1 MKSSIKTLY
10 KTAVVVALLT
20 GLAVAS
26 RAQVVIGSWQSAPI
40 PPSPANDEGWFRAN
54 GSLGNIG
61 SIFASSNMP
70 VYFDLVTSVASGY
83 AQSLVVHETGY
94 GNVRLA
100 VSLTAGQIAAFTNN
114 NKFNFTFSVQPGSAQ
129 YSAGYI
135 QMVQFQY
142 NSSAGGFHN
151 ISPPSTSAGFSETG
165 DIGNNSSGQPI
176 FYYSSSAPARQ
187 QVVTWDYSSVKTNI
201 VGSSYLQFVFVFQ
214 VGGGAPTNIYINNVT
229 LSGAEIPT
237 IIIDQFNPTNN
248 PYAGTNVYALGQITN
263 IYANWFGAAFS
274 NVVWDASNDAQTN
287 ANSGS
292 LKITAV
298 FPDSGLG
305 GSGGSQFVVMDKGP
319 GFSYAGINPPITN
332 GIGLLTLECDVRY
345 DTNSPTW
352 ITGGGTNYGN
362 LQFGIIPPY
371 TSQDVFGAVTISVTN
386 TGWVHVTLPL
396 NAITDP
402 NQLSFSGI
410 FIKMDGASYGNL
422 QGTTTLWVDNLEI
435 TYTNITVVPLPVM
448 AVQKASPSLRIFA
461 GDTSSQYSREEV
473 ATVDQNQS
481 WIGGSYPVTYSFTL
495 LSPPGGIGQ
504 THIFL
509 VPVNSTPGANPYG
522 YNGLDYTATNGL
534 WLMLNPGPSAGTV
547 VATVSWKTNLPNAN
561 PYATGGNVAL
571 IYTNT
576 GVVGTWTLTFSNNNS
591 GAVTGPGGTP
601 HAFTITNGTVA
612 TDFANPVVAYFGLQ
626 PNSAAAEGQ
635 YEDWASIT
643 VTGVVGTKENEDFTQ
658 ETSQD
663 ITASGYWRNMS
674 AKATCLAIVPKNVLP
689 AYWLNWTLP
698 AVNYDVGTGTN
709 LLAPGSNNTPGGW
722 MLPEYYNNYTDG
734 NTLPGEA
741 QQGTI
746 TWVLVPSTCLP
757 TTDGSQGGVPA
768 KNAFFRLFNPPLPN

>member
-10 KTAVVVALLT
+10 KTVAVVALLT

-40 PPSPANDEGWFRAN
+40 PPSPANDEGWFRAS
-54 GSLGNIG
+54 GGLGNLG

-70 VYFDLVTSVASGY
+70 VNFDLVTNVAAGY
-83 AQSLVVHETGY
+83 AQSLVVHEYGY
-94 GNVRLA
+94 GNIRLA
-100 VSLTAGQIAAFTNN
+100 VSLNASQIAAFTNN

-142 NSSAGGFHN
+142 NSSGGGFHA
-151 ISPPSTSAGFSETG
+151 ITPSTSAGFSETG
-165 DIGNNSSGQPI
+165 DTANNSSGQPI
-176 FYYSSSAPARQ
+176 FYYYSSAPARQ
-187 QVVTWDYSSVKTNI
+187 QVVTWDYSSAKTNM
-201 VGSSYLQFVFVFQ
+201 VGSSYVQFVFVFQ

-263 IYANWFGAAFS
+263 IYANWFGSAFS
-274 NVVWDASNDAQTN
+274 NVVWDASNDAQSNT
-287 ANSGS
+287 NSGS
-292 LKITAV
+292 LEITAN
-298 FPDSGLG
+298 FGTNG
-305 GSGGSQFVVMDKGP
+305 GDQFVVMDKGP
-319 GFSYAGINPPITN
+319 GFSYVGINPPITN
-332 GIGLLTLECDVRY
+332 GIGLLTFQCDVRY

-362 LQFGIIPPY
+362 LQFGVIPPY

-396 NAITDP
+396 NAVTDP
-402 NQLSFSGI
+402 NLISFSGI

-448 AVQKASPSLRIFA
+448 DIQKASPSLRIFA

-481 WIGGSYPVTYSFTL
+481 WIGGTYPVTYSFTL

-534 WLMLNPGPSAGTV
+534 WLTLNPGPSAGTM

-561 PYATGGNVAL
+561 PYAAGGNIAL
-571 IYTNT
+571 VYTNT
-576 GVVGTWTLTFSNNNS
+576 GVVGTWTLAFSNNNS
-591 GAVTGPGGTP
+591 GAVIGPGGTP

-626 PNSAAAEGQ
+626 PNSTAAEGQ

-643 VTGVVGTKENEDFTQ
+643 VTGVAGTKENEDFTQ

-663 ITASGYWRNMS
+663 ITASGYWRNMA
-674 AKATCLAIVPKNVLP
+674 AKTNSLAIVPNNTLP

-698 AVNYDVGTGTN
+698 ATGYDVGTGTN
-709 LLAPGSNNTPGGW
+709 LLAPGSDNTPGGW
-722 MLPEYYNNYTDG
+722 MLPEYYNDY
-734 NTLPGEA
+734 NTGTTSLPGEA
-741 QQGTI
+741 QQGTKI
-746 TWVLVPSTCLP
+746 WVLVPSTCLP
-757 TTDGSQGGVPA
+757 TLNGQPFGPLAPNGY
-768 KNAFFRLFNPPLPN
+768 FRLFNLPLAN